1 MRLPSPQGEG
11 QGGATR
17 AGCKDGGP
25 VELRNHRH
33 VPRPPSPTPPTS
45 QAGAKRDESARGPAH
60 RSGRGHAA
68 LSLRLRCTYAF
79 AAVCAMAALSSTTA
93 VSKISTCTSFGPAP
107 AALAASARGPASLL
121 SLASRSALVSHTVDA
136 VRRPLWRSTLAI
148 VAR

>member
-1 MRLPSPQGEG
+1 MRLPSPQGEC

-25 VELRNHRH
+25 VELRITRMFRDPVLLH
-33 VPRPPSPTPPTS
+33 
-45 QAGAKRDESARGPAH
+45 QARKLKRNVMKAPGARRIGLGEGTR
-60 RSGRGHAA
+60 A
-68 LSLRLRCTYAF
+68 LSRRLRCTYAF